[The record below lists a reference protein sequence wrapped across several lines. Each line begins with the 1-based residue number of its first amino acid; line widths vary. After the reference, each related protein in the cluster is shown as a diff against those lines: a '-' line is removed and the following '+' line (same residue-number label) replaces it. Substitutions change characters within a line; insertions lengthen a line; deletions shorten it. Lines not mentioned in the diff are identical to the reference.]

1 MHHTTTHGTTTNQ
14 QNRRGRKAGT
24 PNKTTAQVR
33 EALHSL
39 LTENLERMREDL
51 NKMAPTMRVKLL
63 LEMAKFV
70 IPTYKAVD
78 ITSGGDAIT
87 GRSINPVMVVLHEES
102 GHHE

>member
-1 MHHTTTHGTTTNQ
+1 MTQAQNQ
-14 QNRRGRKAGT
+14 NQPPQHRGRKAGT

-39 LTENLERMREDL
+39 LNENLERMRDDL
-51 NKMAPTMRVKLL
+51 NKMAPATRVKLL

-78 ITSGGDAIT
+78 ITSGGDGIFT
-87 GRSINPVMVVLHEES
+87 RSISPLTIVLGQEHEPEP
-102 GHHE
+102 